1 MKRIFFALIAS
12 TLLSGCY
19 HSSYVEEG
27 SREFN
32 AELEYEELEA
42 RSNLP
47 LRPLS
52 LDDIIEIALEQN
64 LDAMV
69 KLYEYEVQREVVT
82 GERLKMLPN
91 LIASVDSSDRNK
103 NTGSFSQ
110 SLAPGIPPAPPSI
123 SATRARTLYNFYA
136 TWNLLDFGLAY
147 YRSAQEADKG
157 LIIRMEYERLKQN
170 LVLDITRQYWK
181 AIASKHAIEKG
192 RRLLRSAKSKAAVF
206 VRQIQEQL
214 IPVQKGLVAK
224 TLLLNIE
231 RDIQKYARDYHEA
244 LMALSQFMALPPC
257 LSFEL
262 ADPCLEPLPCLKR
275 IDICEY
281 EKCALQNRPE
291 LYIGDL
297 QEQVMVEEARI
308 AILQLFPSAELFAGN
323 YNDTNSFL
331 IYNHWLQAG
340 LRATWN
346 LFQIPRQLV
355 NERGAKWRQSL
366 ARHNRLAV
374 SVGILT
380 QVHLSHL
387 TYMDNYKSYKIVN
400 DLKETY
406 ALILNA
412 AEKEEKAGRLHGAD
426 VIKFQADSLFA
437 EIDALKAY
445 GEAQISIEQLNNAL
459 GLPRYITNQDG
470 CPCDCDEDEERDD
483 YMQGYVSNET
493 QPIPP
498 PSKDIPT
505 FRDIMNYKPDLT
517 LPKGNEG
524 TKNPLDVDFRL
535 PQQTMPSGNK
545 NEDWL
550 KSSAGEGANSQ
561 YDPSVRL
568 PTTNTW
574 DVDSTERSMLQPGY
588 VPGQNFDRSGPIR
601 TPEGS
606 DLQYDP
612 DFDEY
617 MNPSHNY

>member
-1 MKRIFFALIAS
+1 MKRIFFALLAS

-19 HSSYVEEG
+19 HNPYIDDG

-32 AELEYEELEA
+32 AEFEYEELNL
-42 RSNLP
+42 RTNLP

-52 LDDIIEIALEQN
+52 LCDIIEIALEQN

-82 GERLKMLPN
+82 GERLKMLPS
-91 LIASVDSSDRNK
+91 LIASVDSSDRNN

-110 SLAPGIPPAPPSI
+110 SLSPGIPPAPPSI

-136 TWNLLDFGLAY
+136 VWNLLDFGLAY

-170 LVLDITRQYWK
+170 LVLDITKQYWK

-244 LMALSQFMALPPC
+244 IMALSQFMALPPC
-257 LSFEL
+257 LTFEL
-262 ADPCLEPLPCLKR
+262 AEPCIEPLPCLKN

-281 EKCALQNRPE
+281 EKCALKNRPE

-308 AILQLFPSAELFAGN
+308 AVLQMFPSAELFAGN

-331 IYNHWLQAG
+331 IYNHWIQAG

-355 NERGAKWRQSL
+355 NERGARWRQVL

-374 SVGILT
+374 SVGVIT

-387 TYMDNYKSYKIVN
+387 TYMDNFKSFKIVN

-406 ALILNA
+406 ATILNA
-412 AEKEEKAGRLHGAD
+412 AEKEQKAGRLHAAD
-426 VIKFQADSLFA
+426 VIKFQADALFA

-459 GLPRYITNQDG
+459 GIPGYITNQDG
-470 CPCDCDEDEERDD
+470 CPCDCEEEDEMKDVMEGYTQSEQQALPPLMQDFPSLRD
-483 YMQGYVSNET
+483 M
-493 QPIPP
+493 
-498 PSKDIPT
+498 
-505 FRDIMNYKPDLT
+505 MNYKSDIN
-517 LPKGNEG
+517 LPKDTQND
-524 TKNPLDVDFRL
+524 NPLDTDFRL
-535 PQQTMPSGNK
+535 PQQTSSSVNK
-545 NEDWL
+545 NESWL
-550 KSSAGEGANSQ
+550 KSSSGEGAGSQ
-561 YDPSVRL
+561 YDPSYKL
-568 PTTNTW
+568 PSTNTW
-574 DVDSTERSMLQPGY
+574 DVDSTERSMLEPGY
-588 VPGQNFDRSGPIR
+588 VPEQNFDRSEPIR

-612 DFDEY
+612 DFDEF